1 MIFAEAIDSRI
12 FVPRSHA
19 PERRAWNIFHK
30 FFGGC
35 LESVEENEKL
45 FHLDEVEEL
54 ICDLER
60 YFEKEIGRFVI
71 EKIVVEETSED
82 VELKTIFNGL
92 AKKWIEETGGASLTM
107 RRYADSSYQSILVLG
122 GKEPKV
128 VDLIL
133 HELQR
138 SPDMWFEALRRLT
151 NEDPAKGVKSFEDAT
166 KAWLKWGRDKK
177 RIA

>member
-1 MIFAEAIDSRI
+1 M
-12 FVPRSHA
+12 
-19 PERRAWNIFHK
+19 
-30 FFGGC
+30 
-35 LESVEENEKL
+35 
-45 FHLDEVEEL
+45 
-54 ICDLER
+54 
-60 YFEKEIGRFVI
+60 
-71 EKIVVEETSED
+71 VEETSED

-92 AKKWIEETGGASLTM
+92 AKKWKEETGGASLTM